1 MEEQLE
7 SEVSGSRWLSHPDR
21 SSQKTERSN
30 LWEICRLRSSSPWPL
45 KVSPHSGDL
54 SCFQVK
60 KGSCRRQPWGAES
73 CHDSTL
79 LSYAQNCIIFSQRE
93 PTPGHHSS
101 VHIYSRGDMGT
112 RLTKASDDSGT
123 HQSSWQSPLPPSP
136 SFPQS
141 KQNLDSPGRRVLHV
155 FCTI

>member
-1 MEEQLE
+1 MAQSPSGIHWMEEQLE
-7 SEVSGSRWLSHPDR
+7 SEVSGRRWLSRPDR

-30 LWEICRLRSSSPWPL
+30 LWEICRLRSSSPRPL

-54 SCFQVK
+54 SCFQM

-101 VHIYSRGDMGT
+101 YTFTAEGIWAQDWPKPQMTQGHA
-112 RLTKASDDSGT
+112 KAPGSL
-123 HQSSWQSPLPPSP
+123 HCLLPPP
-136 SFPQS
+136 SL
-141 KQNLDSPGRRVLHV
+141 KANK
-155 FCTI
+155 T